1 MGPVDGARLHRIGD
15 ECWVADRE
23 LSYGRGTLPLRM
35 VIVRG
40 EAGALTLYS
49 PIDLDPGTR
58 EALMGLGHVTRIISP
73 NRFHTLFVDR
83 AMEIYPDARLLVS
96 HADGGL
102 AERFPG
108 RTTLI
113 GEPTGLGTGLETVPV
128 RLREGLSELVLF
140 HDQSETLILADLL
153 FNVQQAASPAVRLA
167 CRMNGIWRRP
177 GHSRLQRLL
186 LLRDEESLGAFYRW
200 ALSKPFVQI
209 AMAHGQLI
217 AEDARE
223 QFYQVFRRYGR

>member
-1 MGPVDGARLHRIGD
+1 
-15 ECWVADRE
+15 
-23 LSYGRGTLPLRM
+23 
-35 VIVRG
+35 
-40 EAGALTLYS
+40 
-49 PIDLDPGTR
+49 
-58 EALMGLGHVTRIISP
+58 
-73 NRFHTLFVDR
+73 
-83 AMEIYPDARLLVS
+83 
-96 HADGGL
+96 
-102 AERFPG
+102 
-108 RTTLI
+108 
-113 GEPTGLGTGLETVPV
+113 VPV